1 VVLETLTPAE
11 RVAFVLLAMLDPA
24 VVPRADRTAV
34 ESGAM
39 AEVLGAA
46 AVAETFSGR
55 ARVARLALVAAI
67 DLLADPET
75 LGALDLEIP

>member
-1 VVLETLTPAE
+1 
-11 RVAFVLLAMLDPA
+11 
-24 VVPRADRTAV
+24 
-34 ESGAM
+34 
-39 AEVLGAA
+39 
-46 AVAETFSGR
+46 VAETFSGR